1 MIKKIKIE
9 NFKSI
14 QSLDLDLGRLNVF
27 IGANGSGKSNILE
40 GIAFGAAAATNKI
53 GNEFLYPRG
62 IRITKN
68 SLMKS
73 AFENADKGQN
83 INVIFEDENK
93 DYVNVAILDMI
104 EWVVDI
110 RRNSFREKYDR
121 EYRANIEIIEN
132 LEILNTEKGFK
143 DELEKRNIPHYREL
157 TDTINNEMNQFFL
170 NNAVNNF
177 LIFAPEN
184 HFLRRFEDEGQIQP
198 LGVKGE
204 GLFKHIVEIFREYPE
219 KAIEIKENL
228 QLIDWFEDFEIPKDL
243 MFTEKR
249 IAIKDRFLEKG
260 LSDFDQRSANEGFL
274 YLLFYF
280 TLFISDKTP
289 KFFAID
295 NIDNALN
302 PKLGKRL
309 IKVLAQLAK
318 EHQKQAILT
327 THNPAILDGL
337 DLNDDEQRLFVV
349 FRNGDGHTKVKR
361 IFKKE
366 MPEGVAPMPLS
377 EMFLKG
383 IIGGLPNNF

>member
-1 MIKKIKIE
+1 MIKNIKIE

-40 GIAFGAAAATNKI
+40 GIALGEAAISDKLA
-53 GNEFLYPRG
+53 NEFLGSR
-62 IRITKN
+62 IRVTN
-68 SLMKS
+68 FDLMQS
-73 AFENADKGQN
+73 AFEKQKFNGSINFTFTNDLGKELKLSISHVEGQLKTSYSEDSQYFSDLESIKTNSVNWEEKFFRFSNRAKEFAKNA
-83 INVIFEDENK
+83 
-93 DYVNVAILDMI
+93 
-104 EWVVDI
+104 
-110 RRNSFREKYDR
+110 
-121 EYRANIEIIEN
+121 N
-132 LEILNTEKGFK
+132 LAS
-143 DELEKRNIPHYREL
+143 Y
-157 TDTINNEMNQFFL
+157 
-170 NNAVNNF
+170 

-184 HFLRRFEDEGQIQP
+184 NLLRTFNEENNIRP
-198 LGVKGE
+198 LGVRGE
-204 GLFKHIVEIFREYPE
+204 GLFSHLIELNQENPKILLEISQ
-219 KAIEIKENL
+219 NL
-228 QLIDWFEDFEIPKDL
+228 ELLDWFDGLEIPKDL

-249 IAIKDRFLEKG
+249 INIKDRFLDNS
-260 LSDFDQRSANEGFL
+260 LNVFSQRSANEGFL

-289 KFFAID
+289 KFFAVD

-309 IKVLAQLAK
+309 IKVLAQLSK

-337 DLNDDEQRLFVV
+337 NLNDDEQRLFIV

-361 IFKKE
+361 VIKKE

-377 EMFLKG
+377 EMFLRG

>member
-1 MIKKIKIE
+1 MIKNIKIE

-40 GIAFGAAAATNKI
+40 GIAFGTAAATNKI

-62 IRITKN
+62 IRVAKN
-68 SLMKS
+68 ELMKS
-73 AFENADKGQN
+73 AFENVDKKQN
-83 INVIFEDENK
+83 INIVFEDNNK
-93 DYVNVAILDMI
+93 DFINVTILDVV
-104 EWVVDI
+104 EWYVDT
-110 RRNSFREKYDR
+110 RKNSFQEKYDND
-121 EYRANIEIIEN
+121 YKANIEIIEN
-132 LEILNTEKGFK
+132 SEILNNEKDFT
-143 DELEKRNIPHYREL
+143 DELKKRNIPHFREL
-157 TDTINNEMNQFFL
+157 TDTIKKEKNQFVL
-170 NNAVNNF
+170 NNALNNF

-204 GLFKHIVEIFREYPE
+204 GLFKHIVEIFREYPV
-219 KAIEIKENL
+219 KATEIKENL

-309 IKVLAQLAK
+309 IKVLAQLSK

-361 IFKKE
+361 VFKKE

>member
-1 MIKKIKIE
+1 MIKNIKIE

-40 GIAFGAAAATNKI
+40 GIAFGTAAATNKI

-68 SLMKS
+68 GLMKS
-73 AFENADKGQN
+73 AFENADKTQSIN
-83 INVIFEDENK
+83 IVFEDDNK
-93 DYVNVAILDMI
+93 DYVNVSITDI
-104 EWVVDI
+104 VEWHVDT
-110 RRNSFREKYDR
+110 RKNSFQKKYDKDF
-121 EYRANIEIIEN
+121 EAIEHLIEKSHP
-132 LEILNTEKGFK
+132 NTEKQNIK
-143 DELEKRNIPHYREL
+143 PPWELVDIIKKEV
-157 TDTINNEMNQFFL
+157 NQFFL
-170 NNAVNNF
+170 NNAINTF

-204 GLFKHIVEIFREYPE
+204 GLFKHLVEIFRENPE

>member
-1 MIKKIKIE
+1 MIKNIKIE

-40 GIAFGAAAATNKI
+40 GIAFGTAAATNKI

-68 SLMKS
+68 GLMKS
-73 AFENADKGQN
+73 AFENADKKQN
-83 INVIFEDENK
+83 INIVFEDDNK
-93 DYVNVAILDMI
+93 DYVNVTILDMV
-104 EWVVDI
+104 EWHVDT
-110 RRNSFREKYDR
+110 RENSFQKKYDKYF
-121 EYRANIEIIEN
+121 EANENVIDKSHPKNEEEFRA
-132 LEILNTEKGFK
+132 
-143 DELEKRNIPHYREL
+143 ELKKSNIPHYTEL
-157 TDTINNEMNQFFL
+157 TDTINKEKNQFYL
-170 NNAVNNF
+170 NNAINTF

-204 GLFKHIVEIFREYPE
+204 GLFKHLVEIFRENPK

-302 PKLGKRL
+302 PKLGSEL
-309 IKVLAQLAK
+309 IHILAQLPK
-318 EHQKQAILT
+318 NNSNNNKQVILT

-337 DLNDDEQRLFVV
+337 DLEDDDQRLFVIS
-349 FRNGDGHTKVKR
+349 RNKLGHTKATRVPYKDNDLR
-361 IFKKE
+361 
-366 MPEGVAPMPLS
+366 LS
-377 EMFLKG
+377 ESFIRG
-383 IIGGLPNNF
+383 YIGGLPKNF